1 MRLKER
7 LTKQAAE
14 HIREQ
19 INDLSLRL
27 GVPVADIEAEIV
39 SQSLACPRG
48 IQGHVY
54 ALELFEKMGPAI
66 TEAMKNADAL

>member
-1 MRLKER
+1 MSPKER

-27 GVPVADIEAEIV
+27 NIPVADIEAEIV

-54 ALELFEKMGPAI
+54 AVELFEKMGPAI
-66 TEAMKNADAL
+66 TEAMKSCQS

>member
-1 MRLKER
+1 MQLKER
-7 LTKQAAE
+7 LIKQAAE

-54 ALELFEKMGPAI
+54 AVELFEKMGPAI
-66 TEAMKNADAL
+66 AEAMKSCQS